1 MKSFIKEWG
10 LFTLIVAIIIISRW
24 LIWSP
29 VTVDGHSMDPTLH
42 DQERLIM
49 YRTKD
54 IDRFDIVV
62 ASEPDGNGKEKL
74 IVKRVIGMPGDT
86 LRFENDV
93 LYINDEKVDESYLKE
108 YRDAFAEDKLQSI
121 YSYNKQFQSTA
132 QIAPAFTLDSNFQ
145 PQFTVTISEGQYFL
159 LGDDRL
165 VSLDSRQVGSF
176 SKDAIQGKIIFR
188 MWPLNR
194 IGLF

>member
-86 LRFENDV
+86 LR
-93 LYINDEKVDESYLKE
+93 
-108 YRDAFAEDKLQSI
+108 
-121 YSYNKQFQSTA
+121 
-132 QIAPAFTLDSNFQ
+132 LDRKS
-145 PQFTVTISEGQYFL
+145 V
-159 LGDDRL
+159 
-165 VSLDSRQVGSF
+165 V
-176 SKDAIQGKIIFR
+176 
-188 MWPLNR
+188 
-194 IGLF
+194 

>member
-1 MKSFIKEWG
+1 
-10 LFTLIVAIIIISRW
+10 
-24 LIWSP
+24 
-29 VTVDGHSMDPTLH
+29 
-42 DQERLIM
+42 M

-108 YRDAFAEDKLQSI
+108 YRDAFAEDKLQ
-121 YSYNKQFQSTA
+121 
-132 QIAPAFTLDSNFQ
+132 
-145 PQFTVTISEGQYFL
+145 
-159 LGDDRL
+159 
-165 VSLDSRQVGSF
+165 
-176 SKDAIQGKIIFR
+176 
-188 MWPLNR
+188 
-194 IGLF
+194 